1 MRFLCCILCLSFMT
15 TSALAQGSGLVR
27 LTDRDDLFGW
37 EAVGRVELSGTGY
50 CTGVLIAPDQ
60 VLTAAHCVYDQN
72 NKLLSTDR
80 LQFRAGLRDGVS
92 VADRPVTQIAAHQ
105 RYNPKIRTSAQTIR
119 YDVALLKLESP
130 ISSFEAAPFALH
142 RGISKGSRVSVVS
155 YGRGRDAALSWQRD
169 CGVLGRSQGLVAFD
183 CNITYGSSG
192 APVFQKENG
201 RGRILSLVSAGAV
214 GDGPPLAWGM
224 ELPDLVQD
232 LKRDLRANRP
242 ATGSFGQSSGGFKRE
257 KVPKSGS

>member
-1 MRFLCCILCLSFMT
+1 MKITPILTLLCFLASG
-15 TSALAQGSGLVR
+15 ALAQSSGLTR

-37 EAVGRVELSGTGY
+37 EAVGRVEQSGHGY

-72 NKLLSTDR
+72 ARLLSTDS

-92 VADRPVTQIAAHQ
+92 VADRSVIQIAAHKG
-105 RYNPKIRTSAQTIR
+105 YNPKIRTSAQTIR
-119 YDVALLKLESP
+119 YDVALLKLDSP

-169 CGVLGRSQGLVAFD
+169 CGVLGRSRGLITVD
-183 CNITYGSSG
+183 CDITYGSSG
-192 APVFQKENG
+192 APIFKKENG

-214 GDGPPLAWGM
+214 GEGPPLAWGM
-224 ELPDLVQD
+224 ELPDLVQE

-242 ATGSFGQSSGGFKRE
+242 ATGAFGQSGGGFKRE
-257 KVPKSGS
+257 KVSNSGS